1 MKPLPF
7 GSTLGPCIAAAAV
20 MALGGCASHVTHD
33 APAMWYAEGP
43 SGNQLW
49 LIASIDDLPPQF
61 RPSRLNPRSIER
73 SFDDVPQSM
82 QQRASRL
89 TSKPPSL
96 TWFEHD
102 IRHAFV
108 RSEAVMTVPPVEI
121 KIGDL
126 ADLAAE
132 TDSAGTC
139 FGIEAHLDAEELA
152 QYSSIFDDLKRPYAL
167 PPESLASAL
176 FVVAMSSVARSRWDT
191 DVGVDDWYVAQTR
204 KEGKSIIWLEDIRD
218 RRDAIRAAL
227 DGQECREQAAAL
239 KAMLAASKAG
249 SAGAGKPYQASAEQW
264 RRGRIHEY
272 QVELKG
278 QLARSELLFDAVVAR
293 RNAFWVPRIIEQL
306 KSGQPTLVVVDI
318 AHLAGPGNLPQLLE
332 RTNFSVRRVQ

>member
-7 GSTLGPCIAAAAV
+7 GSTLGRCIAAAAV

-96 TWFEHD
+96 TW
-102 IRHAFV
+102 
-108 RSEAVMTVPPVEI
+108 
-121 KIGDL
+121 
-126 ADLAAE
+126 
-132 TDSAGTC
+132 